1 MKYYSTEEIAEMY
14 NLKPVT
20 IRNWITRGK
29 LKAIKLGHLWR
40 ISEEELQRFVG
51 QDKKDSK
58 NRMFNQWVE
67 EGKKEG

>member
-20 IRNWITRGK
+20 IRNWITKGQ

-40 ISEEELQRFVG
+40 ISETDLQEFVK
-51 QDKKDSK
+51 QDKKESAQ
-58 NRMFNQWVE
+58 RIYNQWVE
-67 EGKKEG
+67 DGKNEG